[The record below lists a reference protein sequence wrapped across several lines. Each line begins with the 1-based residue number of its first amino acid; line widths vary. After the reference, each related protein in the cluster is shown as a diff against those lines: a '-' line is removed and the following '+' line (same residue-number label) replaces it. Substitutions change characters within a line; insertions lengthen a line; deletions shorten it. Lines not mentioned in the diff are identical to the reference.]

1 MSAHIT
7 LCCHICCYQGNL
19 AVRRRSAE
27 RCTAWRKKTCGAQPV
42 AGKRPVRDSPTNP
55 VHFLCPWDELFLI
68 SERQPGWTGRGLLSQ
83 RSSWCCFLQLCRLS
97 PLFPCFQ
104 KNNWW
109 VKKEYMYIHIY
120 ISSRQNNLKQVLRL
134 FLRLKHFHSGRWGK
148 NIWTF
153 SFDLF
158 ICCFS
163 FLQLKTMFKDYR

>member
-68 SERQPGWTGRGLLSQ
+68 SRRQPGWMGRGLLSQ

-109 VKKEYMYIHIY
+109 VKYIYTYIY
-120 ISSRQNNLKQVLRL
+120 IFKTKELKAG
-134 FLRLKHFHSGRWGK
+134 FE
-148 NIWTF
+148 TF
-153 SFDLF
+153 SKTETFSLWQMRKKKHLNFQFPF

-163 FLQLKTMFKDYR
+163 SLRLETMFKDYR